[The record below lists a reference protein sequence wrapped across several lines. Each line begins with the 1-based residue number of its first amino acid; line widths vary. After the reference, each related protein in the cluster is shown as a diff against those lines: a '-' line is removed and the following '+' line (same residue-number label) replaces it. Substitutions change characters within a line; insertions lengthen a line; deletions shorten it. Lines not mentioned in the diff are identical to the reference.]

1 MLTLPIQ
8 KRWFDMILSGEKK
21 EEYRDIKEY
30 YETRFQNLFG
40 AITIYPSSIF
50 SDRSKYELLQGEA
63 VPEEIRK
70 DSIQEIIFRNGYSK
84 DSKAIKAR
92 CKLRI
97 GKGRPEWG
105 ALPDKQYY
113 ILEIL
118 DKEELAADKNVLHK
132 AGDSYGPDIK

>member
-1 MLTLPIQ
+1 MLILPI
-8 KRWFDMILSGEKK
+8 KKKWFDMILSGEKK
-21 EEYRDIKEY
+21 EEYREIKEY

-40 AITIYPSSIF
+40 AVTIYPSSF
-50 SDRSKYELLQGEA
+50 FPDKNKYVLLKGEE

-84 DSKAIKAR
+84 NSKAIKAR
-92 CKLRI
+92 CRLRA

-105 ALPDKQYY
+105 AEPDKQYY

-118 DKEELAADKNVLHK
+118 NVEKMAADKTILQK
-132 AGDSYGPDIK
+132 AGDS

>member
-118 DKEELAADKNVLHK
+118 DKEELAA
-132 AGDSYGPDIK
+132 SYNLVT